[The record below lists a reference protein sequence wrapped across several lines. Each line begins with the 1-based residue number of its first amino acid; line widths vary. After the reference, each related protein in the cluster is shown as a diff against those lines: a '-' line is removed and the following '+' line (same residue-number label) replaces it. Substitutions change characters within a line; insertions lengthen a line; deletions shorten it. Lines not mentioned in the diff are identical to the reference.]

1 VKSSYKKLGIVL
13 VTLVLIVL
21 FVPGV
26 GNIIERL
33 LMVSM
38 AMLG

>member
-1 VKSSYKKLGIVL
+1 MKSSYIKLGIV
-13 VTLVLIVL
+13 VITLVLIVL
-21 FVPGV
+21 IVPGV

-38 AMLG
+38 AILG